1 MEVRR
6 TSTQNHPMGFDGM
19 TLSGKGDVREVL
31 VVAEVPEALGV
42 LLLELVPPQAVIIGS
57 RGN

>member
-1 MEVRR
+1 
-6 TSTQNHPMGFDGM
+6 MGFDGM